1 MSTIVASGQTTLS
14 VLKEVVSQKRYY
26 LLSDVEP
33 SIESIG
39 WDLSEP
45 DFISMDKT
53 LYYYDS
59 VTFSD
64 GFVENGPINISSSYE
79 AAKKASTQATDY
91 LVPNHETKTLQMHYS
106 DDSPTYTDI
115 TNSSFDVHLK
125 NENDEDVIGASFGLD
140 SYVKSEFSKFKFNG
154 NGVGISSNNDEYD
167 YFQVYK
173 TPGGES
179 ANEENLL
186 GNIDTNTPI
195 QYLLKH
201 DYESFTKIYLED
213 NNDRYYLYSDGTIC
227 EGGFNPPPSAGLT
240 GMSKIDGVEYK
251 EIGVWNLSGR
261 ILTITITLC
270 NMRHVYLYISGI
282 LNPEAMMR
290 IKGGVRESIEVV
302 DVLMSAETGKI
313 SDVQCYRV
321 GQLVH
326 LYFVYSSPNSWS
338 NGGTRQGYI
347 ALAPLPLG
355 IAKGIGRYSGRNFV
369 ANITPA
375 DGGGII
381 SMQNCGNSVA
391 ANKNVSFQFTYI
403 TDDDTIYGNSSI
415 GSGSTGGGGV
425 SSAAVREIV
434 ESYNYLDRT
443 IADGIYQQL
452 PYEDSAIPDDELN
465 AIFYL
470 LGI

>member
-26 LLSDVEP
+26 LLSDAEP
-33 SIESIG
+33 SIESVG

-53 LYYYDS
+53 LYYFDS
-59 VTFSD
+59 TTFSD
-64 GFVENGPINISSSYE
+64 GYVENGPINISSSYE

-154 NGVGISSNNDEYD
+154 DGVGISSNNDEYD
-167 YFQVYK
+167 FFKVYK

-186 GNIDTNTPI
+186 DNIATNEPI

-213 NNDRYYLYSDGTIC
+213 NDDRYYLYSDGTIC
-227 EGGFNPPPSAGLT
+227 AGGFKPPPSAGLT
-240 GMSKIDGVEYK
+240 GMSKVDGVTYE

-261 ILTITITLC
+261 ILTITITWF

-290 IKGGVRESIEVV
+290 IKGNVRESIEVI
-302 DVLMSAETGKI
+302 DVLMYAETGKI

-338 NGGTRQGYI
+338 NGGTRQAHI
-347 ALAPLPLG
+347 FLAPLPLG

-375 DGGGII
+375 DGSGII
-381 SMQNCGNSVA
+381 SMQNCGDSIA
-391 ANKNVSFQFTYI
+391 ANKNVAFQFTYI

-415 GSGSTGGGGV
+415 GSGSPGGGGV
-425 SSAAVREIV
+425 SSDAVREIV

-452 PYEDSAIPDDELN
+452 PYEDSAIPDDELD